1 MTQLTARDHDHLW
14 HPFTQ
19 MDEWMSYEP
28 LVIER
33 AEGFYLV
40 DSNGKQYLDGVS
52 SIWCNVH
59 GHGHPRI
66 VEAMKEQIDRVAHTT
81 MLGLTHVPA
90 IELAD
95 RLIAIAPEGL
105 TRVFF
110 TDAGSTAVEVAIRMA
125 FQYWRQVGKPERTRF
140 VSLVDGYHGDTLGSV
155 SLGFSE
161 PFHIGYEPI
170 TFEALKFRPPFL
182 CEPLNGLGA
191 CTDEAL
197 ETAGRAS
204 LTELEALFEDKGHEI
219 AAVFIEPL
227 VQGAAGIWPQTPGYV
242 RGVRELCDRYDVLL
256 VCDEVATGFGRT
268 GTMFAVEQA
277 GITPD
282 IMCVAKGLTAGYLP
296 VAATLATE
304 KLFDAFRGTYSDY
317 KTLFHGH
324 TYGGNPVGCAAAI
337 ANLDVFEDEDTLGQA
352 RRNADAFGDALSRH
366 IEPLTHTG
374 AVRQKGL
381 MVGFDI
387 LADPE
392 TGRRFPT
399 DERRAHRAVMAAREE
414 GVIIRP
420 LADTMVLMPPLTMP
434 PDLLERVVAAT
445 ARAIHAATTGDHQRL
460 SDL

>member
-1 MTQLTARDHDHLW
+1 MNDLTARDRDHLW

-33 AEGFYLV
+33 AEGFFLV
-40 DSNGKQYLDGVS
+40 DSSGKQYLDGVS

-66 VEAMKEQIDRVAHTT
+66 VQAMKDQIDRVAHTT

-90 IELAD
+90 IELAE
-95 RLIAIAPEGL
+95 RLVAIAPRGM

-110 TDAGSTAVEVAIRMA
+110 SDAGSTAVEVAIRMA

-140 VSLVDGYHGDTLGSV
+140 VSLVDAYHGDTLGSV
-155 SLGFSE
+155 SLGFSD
-161 PFHIGYEPI
+161 PFHVGYEPI

-182 CEPLNGLGA
+182 CEPISGHGECNE
-191 CTDEAL
+191 DAL

-204 LTELEALFEDKGHEI
+204 LAELGALFESNGHEI

-227 VQGAAGIWPQTPGYV
+227 VQGAAGIWPQSPAFV
-242 RGVRELCDRYDVLL
+242 AGVRKLCDDYDILL

-282 IMCVAKGLTAGYLP
+282 IMCIAKGMTAGYLP
-296 VAATLATE
+296 VAATLASE
-304 KLFDAFRGTYSDY
+304 KIFEAFRGTYSDY

-337 ANLDVFEDEDTLGQA
+337 ANLDVFEEEDTLGQA
-352 RRNADAFGDALSRH
+352 RRNAEAFGDALARH
-366 IEPLTHTG
+366 IDPLLHVG
-374 AVRQKGL
+374 PVRRCGL

-387 LADPE
+387 LADAASG
-392 TGRRFPT
+392 THYPT
-399 DERRAHRAVMAAREE
+399 DERRGHRAVLAARDE

-434 PDLLERVVAAT
+434 PDLLERVVGAT
-445 ARAIHAATTGDHQRL
+445 ARAIEIATAD
-460 SDL
+460 

>member
-1 MTQLTARDHDHLW
+1 MADLTSRDHDHLW

-19 MDEWMSYEP
+19 MDEWMSYQP

-33 AEGFYLV
+33 AEGFFLV
-40 DSNGKQYLDGVS
+40 DTEGKQYLDGVS

-66 VEAMKEQIDRVAHTT
+66 VQAMKEQIDRVTHTT

-105 TRVFF
+105 SRVFF

-125 FQYWRQVGKPERTRF
+125 FQYWRQVGKSERTRF
-140 VSLVDGYHGDTLGSV
+140 VSLVDAYHGDTLGSV

-170 TFEALKFRPPFL
+170 TFEALKFKPPFL
-182 CEPLNGLGA
+182 CAPLNGIG
-191 CTDEAL
+191 DPSGEAL
-197 ETAGRAS
+197 EEAGRAS
-204 LTELEALFEDKGHEI
+204 LAELEALFESRGHEI

-227 VQGAAGIWPQTPGYV
+227 VQGAAGIWPQSPSYV
-242 RGVRELCDRYDVLL
+242 AGVRALCDRFEILL

-304 KLFDAFRGTYSDY
+304 KIFEAFRGTYSDY

-337 ANLDVFEDEDTLGQA
+337 ANLDVFEEEDTLAQA
-352 RRNADAFGDALSRH
+352 KRNADAIDDALERH
-366 IEPLTHTG
+366 ISPLPHVG
-374 AVRQKGL
+374 PVRRQGL

-392 TGRRFPT
+392 TGRHFPT
-399 DERRAHRAVMAAREE
+399 DERRGHRAVLAAREE

-445 ARAIHAATTGDHQRL
+445 ARAITAATAT
-460 SDL
+460 